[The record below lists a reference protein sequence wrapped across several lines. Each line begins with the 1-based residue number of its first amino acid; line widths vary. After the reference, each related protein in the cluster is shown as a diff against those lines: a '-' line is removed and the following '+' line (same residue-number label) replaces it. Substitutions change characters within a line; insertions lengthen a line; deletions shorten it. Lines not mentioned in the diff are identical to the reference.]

1 MSFWAKLE
9 QGVSNVFFTTEADVI
24 AIVKDVIAGVEV
36 AASDIDKAL
45 QWVGGHAPAIAANV
59 NAVTSL
65 LSTVATAAAPL
76 APAVSAEI
84 DGAVAA
90 ADLAVKGLDAVA
102 SSIKTSGGGTV
113 ATDANAVLAGYHA
126 VKTAQ
131 AASAKAAAAVVAAG
145 VTATQ
150 QASAPAVPA
159 VSH

>member
-1 MSFWAKLE
+1 MSFWASLE
-9 QGVSNVFFTTEADVI
+9 QGIAHAFSTTEADVI
-24 AIVKDVIAGVEV
+24 AIVKDVISGVEV

-45 QWVGGHAPAIAANV
+45 QWVAGHAPAIAANV
-59 NAVTSL
+59 QGVTSL
-65 LSTVATAAAPL
+65 LSTVATVAAPL

-90 ADLAVKGLDAVA
+90 ANLAVEGLNAVA

-145 VTATQ
+145 ATVAQ
-150 QASAPAVPA
+150 QASAPAAP
-159 VSH
+159 VSSH